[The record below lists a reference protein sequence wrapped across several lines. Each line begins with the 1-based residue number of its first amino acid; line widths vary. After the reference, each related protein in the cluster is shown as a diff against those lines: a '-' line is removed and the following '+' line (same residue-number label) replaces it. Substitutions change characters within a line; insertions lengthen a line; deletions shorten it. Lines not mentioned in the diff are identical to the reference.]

1 MAGSKVVKAF
11 DFRLLG
17 GSVKGKLDS
26 ILRNIH
32 VRISIKNVF
41 IVCVLFA
48 FCFVL
53 IPQIYFKSFLPYL
66 SQRLAKLLEV
76 SY

>member
-1 MAGSKVVKAF
+1 MAGNKVAKTF

-26 ILRNIH
+26 ILRNVH

-41 IVCVLFA
+41 IVCVVCFLF
-48 FCFVL
+48 CL
-53 IPQIYFKSFLPYL
+53 DSSNIFKSFLPYL